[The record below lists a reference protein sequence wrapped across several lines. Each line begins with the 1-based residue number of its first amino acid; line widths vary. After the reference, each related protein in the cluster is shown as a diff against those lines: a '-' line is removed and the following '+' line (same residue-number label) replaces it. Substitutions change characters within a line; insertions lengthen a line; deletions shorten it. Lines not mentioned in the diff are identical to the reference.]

1 MPRLIEAA
9 RKAAIHALL
18 RLDPPLQGRIIAG
31 CSVSQSTLT
40 NWINRDKLVYVDFKR
55 PGALAEWKR
64 YQRAMLTKYGV
75 NVRQRREVDALVEFE
90 VEGACPLCGHDK
102 TLDDERGGVETEA
115 DLAGEAEM
123 IADASS
129 GSGPQ
134 GAGHGA
140 RQANETLSQEE
151 RLKRLSGLMMANA
164 DRIIERA
171 NRQSG
176 VMNRAQIDTLLGQIR
191 LLEKLGPLAE
201 QLAGEQQEHDEA
213 EIRAAVARIEA
224 RVLELAAC
232 QALEWLEEGIPR
244 EVLLRY
250 GDQARRVINRHRAA
264 LAE

>member
-9 RKAAIHALL
+9 RKAVIHALL

-31 CSVSQSTLT
+31 CGVSQSTLT
-40 NWINRDKLVYVDFKR
+40 NWINKDKLVYVDFRR

-64 YQRAMLTKYGV
+64 YQRAMLTKFGV
-75 NVRQRREVDALVEFE
+75 NVRRRADVDALVD
-90 VEGACPLCGHDK
+90 VEAKGACPLCGHDRA
-102 TLDDERGGVETEA
+102 LDDDWGEVEAEA
-115 DLAGEAEM
+115 AMAGEAEM
-123 IADASS
+123 APQAS
-129 GSGPQ
+129 
-134 GAGHGA
+134 GHGA
-140 RQANETLSQEE
+140 EQANETLSHEE

-171 NRQSG
+171 NRQDG

-191 LLEKLGPLAE
+191 LLEKLGPVAE

-213 EIRAAVARIEA
+213 EIRTAVSRIEA

-244 EVLLRY
+244 DMLLRY
-250 GDQARRVINRHRAA
+250 GDQARRVLEKHRESVAGVG
-264 LAE
+264 EQGGR

>member
-1 MPRLIEAA
+1 M
-9 RKAAIHALL
+9 
-18 RLDPPLQGRIIAG
+18 
-31 CSVSQSTLT
+31 
-40 NWINRDKLVYVDFKR
+40 
-55 PGALAEWKR
+55 
-64 YQRAMLTKYGV
+64 
-75 NVRQRREVDALVEFE
+75 
-90 VEGACPLCGHDK
+90 
-102 TLDDERGGVETEA
+102 
-115 DLAGEAEM
+115 AGEAEM
-123 IADASS
+123 APQAS
-129 GSGPQ
+129 
-134 GAGHGA
+134 GHGA
-140 RQANETLSQEE
+140 EQANETLSHEE

-171 NRQSG
+171 NRQDG

-213 EIRAAVARIEA
+213 EIRTAVSRIEA

-244 EVLLRY
+244 DMLLRY

>member
-9 RKAAIHALL
+9 RKAVIHALL

-40 NWINRDKLVYVDFKR
+40 NWINKDKLVYVDFRR

-75 NVRQRREVDALVEFE
+75 NVRRRADVDALVD
-90 VEGACPLCGHDK
+90 VAAKGACPLCGHDRA
-102 TLDDERGGVETEA
+102 LDDDWGEVEAEA
-115 DLAGEAEM
+115 AMAGEAGM
-123 IADASS
+123 A
-129 GSGPQ
+129 PQ
-134 GAGHGA
+134 APGHGA
-140 RQANETLSQEE
+140 EQANETLSHEE

-171 NRQSG
+171 NRQDG

-213 EIRAAVARIEA
+213 EIRTAVSRIEA

-244 EVLLRY
+244 DMLLRY
-250 GDQARRVINRHRAA
+250 GDQARRVLEKHRESAA
-264 LAE
+264 GVGKQGGR